1 MDQNLREKVKLDER
15 IRIYFVDAVIW
26 DIFVGFANIYRPT
39 SQKINK
45 NAAQIDNFW
54 PSYFEQAYVENLT
67 FTSALKAGCMGESR
81 LSFFSYLNYTMNTK
95 KDPQN

>member
-81 LSFFSYLNYTMNTK
+81 LSFFHT
-95 KDPQN
+95 